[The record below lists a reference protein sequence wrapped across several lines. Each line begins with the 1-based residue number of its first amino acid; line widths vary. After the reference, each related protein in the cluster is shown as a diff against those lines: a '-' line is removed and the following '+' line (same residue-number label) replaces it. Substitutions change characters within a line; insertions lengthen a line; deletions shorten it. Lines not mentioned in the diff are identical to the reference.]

1 MLLNDYTVASMTTGL
16 LPIPLADVAALTG
29 VQFRL
34 IHKIGKLYGEKIPAY
49 RARALIT
56 SLVGGSVPL
65 ASLSAASLTKLIPGF
80 GTTAGTVGM
89 VTMGGASTYALGR
102 VLIRHY
108 ESGRNLDEFS
118 ATSASALFSEELAA
132 GTRLVRQ
139 LKKSRRAAPSHT
151 HDHTHDHYHGPSA
164 NVDFIHR
171 HDHGHDDHAHESGGS
186 HSCGHSH
193 DHDNHAHD
201 HHDHGHGAACADD
214 SCGHDHATDDLTI
227 AKYKHQIYLGSG
239 TLLVLGAQRLF
250 LPALVAGAAP
260 VFIIAAT
267 ATFMTGHS
275 YISGLWSS
283 ITKRKI
289 NSDTLVGTA
298 TVASLALGS
307 GLTALSVLV
316 LLNIGTYF
324 ESVTLRKTNKAI
336 RDLLEIDENEEVW
349 LVTQTESGQHLEV
362 RRKLSTITP
371 ADTVAV
377 YAGQRVPVDGYVI
390 DGGAQVNPA
399 PITGEERPVDLKKGD
414 LVYAG
419 YIVLGGKLTV
429 KVKKVGQDTVVGRI
443 IERVHQAEEVR
454 PPIQTV
460 GEEFSRRFVPFSF
473 AMAGGVFLLTLDP
486 TRALTM
492 LLIACPCAV
501 GLSTPTAVSA
511 SVGNSAKRGILVR
524 GGSFFEATAQADVMV
539 FDKTGTLTNGVPTV
553 ARIVCF
559 NDAFDEQGLLAM
571 AASAELHSNHPLG
584 AAIVSHAKEMGVE
597 IASPLS
603 HQSIDGSGIRAAW
616 NDGSAFVGNQALM
629 EHFGIEIPDQAK
641 ADYSRFSL
649 WGETVLFVAFDAHC
663 VGLIGIRNNIR
674 PHVADTLEQLR
685 RRGIDRV
692 IMLTGDQEQ
701 AARLAAK
708 SAGIEEWRSRLMP
721 EDKYRFVREL
731 QASGHK
737 VIMIGDG
744 INDAPALAIA
754 DVGIAIG
761 TGGSDVA
768 IESSDIAL
776 SSEDFRKL
784 DEVLQVSNKTITTI
798 RQNYGMALVINAGGL
813 VVAAMGMINP
823 FAAVVL
829 HNVSTAAVL
838 INSSRLVGYQPDS
851 LEKAAKN
858 GKTLGQRL
866 KAINGNRKNVKPEAE
881 DTRSETAVAPEV
893 APEVAPVEPRFAE
906 AVGSQQ

>member
-1 MLLNDYTVASMTTGL
+1 MSASDNQVLSTIKSSDKAAMLLNDYTVASMTTGL
-16 LPIPLADVAALTG
+16 LPVPLVDVAALAG
-29 VQFRL
+29 VQSRM
-34 IHKIGKLYGEKIPAY
+34 IYKIGKLYGEKISAR
-49 RARALIT
+49 RAKALIT

-65 ASLSAASLTKLIPGF
+65 ASLSAASLTKLVPGF

-108 ESGRNLDEFS
+108 ESGRDMDQFS
-118 ATSASALFSEELAA
+118 ATSVRDWFTEELES
-132 GTRLVRQ
+132 GTRLVKK
-139 LKKSRRAAPSHT
+139 LKFGGRKRHSHT
-151 HDHTHDHYHGPSA
+151 HHHAHHHGAGAGVDH
-164 NVDFIHR
+164 IHSGDDG
-171 HDHGHDDHAHESGGS
+171 HDHGHSA
-186 HSCGHSH
+186 CG
-193 DHDNHAHD
+193 
-201 HHDHGHGAACADD
+201 DD

-227 AKYKHQIYLGSG
+227 AKYKHQVYLGSG
-239 TLLVLGAQRLF
+239 TLLVLGVQRVF

-267 ATFMTGHS
+267 ATLMTGHG
-275 YISGLWSS
+275 YMGGLWRS
-283 ITKRKI
+283 ITKRKV
-289 NSDTLVGTA
+289 NTDTLIGTA
-298 TVASLALGS
+298 TIASLVLGT
-307 GLTALSVLV
+307 GLTALAVLV

-324 ESVTLRKTNKAI
+324 ESVTLKKTNRAI

-349 LVTQTESGQHLEV
+349 VVTETESGQYLEI
-362 RRKLSTITP
+362 RRKLSTIEP
-371 ADTVAV
+371 EDTVVV
-377 YAGQRVPVDGYVI
+377 YAGQRVPVDGAVI
-390 DGGAQVNPA
+390 DGGAQVNQA
-399 PITGEERPVDLKKGD
+399 PITGEERPVDLAIGD
-414 LVYAG
+414 PVFAG
-419 YIVLGGKLTV
+419 FILLSGKLSV
-429 KVKKVGQDTVVGRI
+429 KVEKVGQDTVVGRI

-501 GLSTPTAVSA
+501 GLSTPTSVSA

-524 GGSFFEATAQADVMV
+524 GGSFFEAAAQADVMV
-539 FDKTGTLTNGVPTV
+539 FDKTGTLTDGVPTV
-553 ARIVCF
+553 SRIVSF
-559 NDAFDEQGLLAM
+559 SDAFDESKLIAM
-571 AASAELHSNHPLG
+571 AATAELHSNHPLG
-584 AAIVSHAKEMGVE
+584 AAILSHAKENGIE
-597 IASPLS
+597 IASPS
-603 HQSIDGSGIRAAW
+603 SYQSIDGCGMRAAW
-616 NDGSAFVGNQALM
+616 NDGSAYVGNHSLM
-629 EHFGIEIPDQAK
+629 VHFGIEIPDQAE
-641 ADYSRFSL
+641 ADYHRFSH
-649 WGETVLFVAFDAHC
+649 WGETVLFVAFNEQC
-663 VGLIGIRNNIR
+663 VGLIGIRSNIR

-685 RRGIDRV
+685 HRGIDRV

-701 AARLAAK
+701 AARLAAN
-708 SAGIEEWRSRLMP
+708 SAGIDEWRSELMP

-737 VIMIGDG
+737 VIMVGDG

-784 DEVLQVSNKTITTI
+784 DEALQISEKTITTI

-813 VVAAMGMINP
+813 IVAAFGMINP

-838 INSSRLVGYQPDS
+838 INSSRLVGYTPDG
-851 LEKAAKN
+851 LEKTTKN
-858 GKTLGQRL
+858 GKSLGQRL
-866 KAINGNRKNVKPEAE
+866 SAINGYRKNGKPQEADGPTE
-881 DTRSETAVAPEV
+881 LSSSDSSS
-893 APEVAPVEPRFAE
+893 
-906 AVGSQQ
+906 VGAAG